1 MDMDK
6 NDMEYKSERS
16 HLFGL
21 FSIFTRFSNS
31 GIIKIKTL
39 IEIWAKIPNEISLFK

>member
-21 FSIFTRFSNS
+21 FSIFPRLPKCVQTVEE
-31 GIIKIKTL
+31 L
-39 IEIWAKIPNEISLFK
+39 IETF